1 MAQPRVVWATLVGY
15 VLGYVVALLTLI
27 QFHDGASTAV
37 ACFVA
42 GIVGA
47 AWFRRR
53 ALAKLHRPGID

>member
-15 VLGYVVALLTLI
+15 VLGYVVALATLI
-27 QFHDGASTAV
+27 QFHDGAFTAV
-37 ACFVA
+37 ACFAA

-53 ALAKLHRPGID
+53 SIAKLHPGVD

>member
-1 MAQPRVVWATLVGY
+1 LVGY
-15 VLGYVVALLTLI
+15 VLGYVVALATLI
-27 QFHDGASTAV
+27 QFQDGAFTAV

-53 ALAKLHRPGID
+53 SIAKLHPGVD